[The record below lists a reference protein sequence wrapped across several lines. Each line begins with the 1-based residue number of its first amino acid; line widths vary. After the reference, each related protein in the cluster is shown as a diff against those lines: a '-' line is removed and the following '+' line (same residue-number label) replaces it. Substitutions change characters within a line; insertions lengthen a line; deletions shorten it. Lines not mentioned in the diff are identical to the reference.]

1 MNGGT
6 GKTSYAINSR
16 LAVSLFKGFF
26 FFFCRRRL
34 IRFYFLRNL
43 DMEILL
49 ILCCRE
55 P

>member
-26 FFFCRRRL
+26 FF
-34 IRFYFLRNL
+34 
-43 DMEILL
+43 L
-49 ILCCRE
+49 ILWSSFD
-55 P
+55 PVLLS

>member
-26 FFFCRRRL
+26 FK
-34 IRFYFLRNL
+34 
-43 DMEILL
+43 ILWSSFDPVL
-49 ILCCRE
+49 LS
-55 P
+55 